1 MEIKIIDIKSEV
13 GAHTSKCEVE
23 AKTSVSKS
31 GHRHQ
36 NVMELKSKS
45 EAGHRHQDLKLRHI
59 HEKLGWGIHIKI

>member
-23 AKTSVSKS
+23 AR
-31 GHRHQ
+31 HQYLNHQ

-45 EAGHRHQDLKLRHI
+45 EAFHRYQDLKLKHI
-59 HEKLGWGIHIKI
+59 HENLCWGIDIKI